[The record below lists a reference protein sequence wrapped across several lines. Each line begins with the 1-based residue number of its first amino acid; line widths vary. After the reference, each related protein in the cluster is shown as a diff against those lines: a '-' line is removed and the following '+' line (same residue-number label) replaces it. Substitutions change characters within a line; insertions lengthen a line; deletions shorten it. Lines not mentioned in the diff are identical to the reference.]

1 MTEKR
6 KTLLI
11 KMDMVM
17 QYFTDLSENF
27 DSINHDPVKL
37 VKLGAYSFDAE
48 SLKLIVLIDRYLKFD
63 EYVLL

>member
-1 MTEKR
+1 
-6 KTLLI
+6 
-11 KMDMVM
+11 MDMVV
-17 QYFTDLSENF
+17 QYFMGLSENF

-37 VKLGAYSFDAE
+37 VKLGTYSSDAE